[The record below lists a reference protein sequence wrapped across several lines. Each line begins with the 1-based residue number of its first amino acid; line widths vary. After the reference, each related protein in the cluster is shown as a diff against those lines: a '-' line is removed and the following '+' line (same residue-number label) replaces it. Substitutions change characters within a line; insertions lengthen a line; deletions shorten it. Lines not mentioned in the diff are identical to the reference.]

1 MCYLVNFS
9 FLFISLFGTCLS
21 PGKTQGK
28 CCGDSSFIFFK
39 SNQGLGR
46 RPRVAAGGNSGT
58 PAGSRGLSA
67 GECRSRPRTAR
78 IQAPGYPSR
87 YHLTLIALIYFLP
100 LAVLFVAYSVIGH
113 TLWRR
118 TIPGYQ
124 AHGANTHYL
133 QAKKKVGTGE
143 PTGPGRAGRGPRPSP
158 ASGAAFP
165 GSRPALKGAPQC
177 TECTCNVQGL
187 VLGQSLNSF
196 FPSSPICLLVFGRIG
211 SLKEPPRMLGKPGN
225 PKSLQNFRY
234 FQEP

>member
-21 PGKTQGK
+21 PRKTQGK
-28 CCGDSSFIFFK
+28 CCGDSSFGAYVLTNVAFIFIK

-46 RPRVAAGGNSGT
+46 RPKVAAGGNSGT

-67 GECRSRPRTAR
+67 GESRSRPRTAR
-78 IQAPGYPSR
+78 IQAPGSPSR

-118 TIPGYQ
+118 TIPGYH

-133 QAKKKVGTGE
+133 QAKKKVRTADG
-143 PTGPGRAGRGPRPSP
+143 TGPGRAGRGGAGPEAWPRLRSRFSRAQGPPSRGRRS
-158 ASGAAFP
+158 AQN
-165 GSRPALKGAPQC
+165 APV
-177 TECTCNVQGL
+177 TCAVWFL
-187 VLGQSLNSF
+187 A
-196 FPSSPICLLVFGRIG
+196 RA
-211 SLKEPPRMLGKPGN
+211 
-225 PKSLQNFRY
+225 
-234 FQEP
+234 